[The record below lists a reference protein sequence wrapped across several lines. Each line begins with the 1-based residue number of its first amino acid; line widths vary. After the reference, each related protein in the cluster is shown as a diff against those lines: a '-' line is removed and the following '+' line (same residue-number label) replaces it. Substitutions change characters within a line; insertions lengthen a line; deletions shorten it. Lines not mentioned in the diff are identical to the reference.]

1 MSNENGKLFE
11 ELGKSII
18 ILGFIS
24 IIVGTFLGII
34 LHDIIPYTGFSGSS
48 SMAFTDGIVI
58 AIIFWIAGSAIIW
71 RGGRRGV
78 GLN

>member
-1 MSNENGKLFE
+1 MSNENGKLFD

-18 ILGFIS
+18 LLGFIS

-48 SMAFTDGIVI
+48 SMAFMDGIVI
-58 AIIFWIAGSAIIW
+58 AALFWITGSVIIW
-71 RGGRRGV
+71 RERKRGV
-78 GLN
+78 NK

>member
-1 MSNENGKLFE
+1 MSNENGRLFE
-11 ELGKSII
+11 EIGKSII

-48 SMAFTDGIVI
+48 SMAFIDGIVI
-58 AIIFWIAGSAIIW
+58 AILFWITGSVIIW
-71 RGGRRGV
+71 GGRRGV
-78 GLN
+78 DK